1 MRWITPHFFMS
12 VCFRQVDCF
21 VLQVKFVDDSVRQAD
36 NRNMDIRGSDNIGD
50 SQENFTSRNDY
61 IRAVGFHAELFHTF
75 FQRKRFQACVQ
86 LL

>member
-21 VLQVKFVDDSVRQAD
+21 CFAS

-50 SQENFTSRNDY
+50 GQENFTSRNDY

>member
-1 MRWITPHFFMS
+1 MRWITPHFLCLS
-12 VCFRQVDCF
+12 ASGRLIVF

-36 NRNMDIRGSDNIGD
+36 NRNMDIRYPIILAMVRKISPAGMI
-50 SQENFTSRNDY
+50 TSG
-61 IRAVGFHAELFHTF
+61 AVGFHAELFHTF

>member
-1 MRWITPHFFMS
+1 MRWITPHFLCLS
-12 VCFRQVDCF
+12 ASGRLIVF

-36 NRNMDIRGSDNIGD
+36 NRNMDIRGSNNIGD
-50 SQENFTSRNDY
+50 GQENFTSRNDY